1 MPEHRAEAIATA
13 DEETRR
19 NGGGREGG
27 GGGHGS
33 TSTEAGVSPPP
44 LRTSSSSPENDPREG
59 RPCGK
64 AEPRVTS
71 PSPCQIADIPLAAT
85 VPAKTD
91 DLKMTT
97 LTIKLKRRKIIP
109 VKEIE
114 SPDSGGTTETS
125 GSSFQSITIDEAES
139 PSPTPKQVVP
149 STGWGF
155 LSSGFFTKQSD
166 EAHDTS
172 SRVGAWPWQIL
183 KSTFGHKD
191 STAGDRQSE
200 RAGSAVDH
208 APELTWPRLWRSRV
222 DLRTAEFTSAAT
234 TMIVLEQRPANLP
247 PKPLAEQERHRVQ
260 YEAMLCEI
268 QKQEEQACERRRRLE
283 EERCRRE
290 EVATRTTALWSHG
303 VLPRWQEVC
312 KSRKVRSL
320 WWAGIPP
327 SVRGLVWQRSI
338 GNQLNIT
345 PELYEIFLARWK
357 ELEDSCGDCCCYMD
371 GLGASV
377 APGNQQ
383 LEAMTLDISSTFP
396 DLHIFQKG
404 GPLHDSLRNVLGAY
418 ATYRPDVGYAPMTS
432 WLAAMLL
439 LYMDAVEAFV
449 VLANILNQ
457 PCMLAFALPRPD
469 QVNRYLATFDVFF
482 EENLP
487 GLFTHFKKIGLL
499 PDVYLGGWVLV
510 LLAHALPLE
519 CACRARDVWFR
530 DGEEFAFRAALG
542 TLSAAR
548 RLPADPRQGGR
559 GSTPAR
565 EVVSYFLVL
574 RGRRSLLSDSGDAG
588 RGAVL
593 RHRRRPHGQPPAI
606 VGSGPHPSGQWVG
619 RGTRV
624 TRDFVQPGTS
634 ITLPSTLSYSL
645 WAT

>member
-19 NGGGREGG
+19 NGGGREE
-27 GGGHGS
+27 GGHGS
-33 TSTEAGVSPPP
+33 TSTEAGVAPPP

-64 AEPRVTS
+64 AESRVTS
-71 PSPCQIADIPLAAT
+71 PSPRQIADIPLAAT

-139 PSPTPKQVVP
+139 PIPTPKQVVP

-155 LSSGFFTKQSD
+155 LSSGFFSTKQND

-172 SRVGAWPWQIL
+172 SRIGAWPWQIL

-200 RAGSAVDH
+200 QAGSAVEH

-268 QKQEEQACERRRRLE
+268 QKQEERACERRRRLE

-290 EVATRTTALWSHG
+290 EVATRTTALWSRG

-345 PELYEIFLARWK
+345 PELYDIFLARWK

-371 GLGASV
+371 GLGALV
-377 APGNQQ
+377 APGNHQ

-469 QVNRYLATFDVFF
+469 QVKRYLATFDVFF

-487 GLFTHFKKIGLL
+487 GLFAHFKKIGLL

-542 TLSAAR
+542 TLSLLADSLLTLDKKGAAALLLAR
-548 RLPADPRQGGR
+548 SSPASSSSVAAAHFPI
-559 GSTPAR
+559 PATQEEALFSAIAGVR
-565 EVVSYFLVL
+565 MVS
-574 RGRRSLLSDSGDAG
+574 RRRSWAQ
-588 RGAVL
+588 VL
-593 RHRRRPHGQPPAI
+593 ALQ
-606 VGSGPHPSGQWVG
+606 GSGWGGEPV
-619 RGTRV
+619 
-624 TRDFVQPGTS
+624 
-634 ITLPSTLSYSL
+634 
-645 WAT
+645 